1 MSKFNIKKSVFQ
13 YTKDFLEDNY
23 IVALMNIK
31 SVIEY
36 DTLDQLRFKTFKKED
51 DLICVIREKYE
62 ALMGLKLEDTFL
74 EGELTSYRSRL

>member
-23 IVALMNIK
+23 IVGLMNIK
-31 SVIEY
+31 SIIEY

-51 DLICVIREKYE
+51 DLICVIREKSE